1 MSYAEENIKRP
12 NVAGQFYPGNS
23 NQLASE
29 IDAFLKRADV
39 SASDKH
45 IDIIISPHAGY
56 VYSGWVA
63 AYGFKVAS
71 KNKYSTIIVIAPSHY
86 LPFSGVSV
94 SLHDGF
100 ETPLGIIPVDHK
112 LAEKIISANDNF
124 YFEPKA
130 FEKEHAVEVEL
141 PFLQKVFKDF
151 KIVPIIMGQ
160 PDFQTVRDFANT
172 LLHVI
177 GSRKDVLIVIST
189 DMSHFHN
196 DAFARKIDK
205 HTLEAVKALDAEGL
219 WKENRAGTMELCGYV
234 PVTAALL
241 YARAKGLKAEDVK
254 VLKYATS
261 ADVTGDN
268 SRVVGYSS
276 IVIYDSDKDS
286 TSKKEDASEIPALT
300 KQQKRRLID
309 IARRTIEQFVRT
321 GKVLNVRE
329 TDPRLCKEEGAFVTI
344 TKHGMLRGCIGNIIG
359 HGPLYLTVRDMAIAA
374 ASQDPRFPPLRENEL
389 DDIEIEIS
397 VLSKPHV
404 VKSADEIKM
413 GVHGV
418 IVSQGLFHQ
427 GVFLPQV
434 AKETG
439 WSKEKFLSELCSQ
452 KAGLPPDAW
461 KDPRTKLEVFTA
473 DVFSEKDVEEQ

>member
-1 MSYAEENIKRP
+1 MSYAEENIKHP

-23 NQLASE
+23 RQLASE

-39 SASDKH
+39 TPLDNH
-45 IDIIISPHAGY
+45 VDIIISPHAGY
-56 VYSGWVA
+56 IYSGWVA
-63 AYGFKVAS
+63 AYGFKAAS

-100 ETPLGIIPVDHK
+100 ATPLGIIPVDHE

-130 FEKEHAVEVEL
+130 FEKEHAIEVEL
-141 PFLQKVFKDF
+141 PFLQRVFKDF
-151 KIVPIIMGQ
+151 KILPIIMGQ
-160 PDFQTVRDFANT
+160 PDFKTVEDFANT
-172 LLHVI
+172 LLKVI
-177 GSRKDVLIVIST
+177 GSRKDILIVVST

-205 HTLEAVKALDAEGL
+205 HTLEALKALDAERL
-219 WKENRAGTMELCGYV
+219 WKENEVRTMELCGYV
-234 PVTAALL
+234 PVTVALL
-241 YARAKGLKAEDVK
+241 YARAKGLGPENVK

-276 IVIYDSDKDS
+276 IVIYDIDNDS
-286 TSKKEDASEIPALT
+286 TINKKDASEVPALT
-300 KQQKRRLID
+300 KEQKKRLID
-309 IARRTIEQFVRT
+309 IARTTIEQFVRT
-321 GKVLNVRE
+321 GKILNVRE

-359 HGPLYLTVRDMAIAA
+359 RGPLYLTVRDMAVAA
-374 ASQDPRFPPLRENEL
+374 ASQDPRFPPLREDEL

-404 VKSADEIKM
+404 VKSADEIKL

-473 DVFSEKDVEEQ
+473 DVFSEKDVED